1 MAKKTAAT
9 RYRNLQLSRSLY
21 LRRAIDGSKLTI
33 PSLIPES
40 DNNTNPTGDQFN
52 KLHTCHQGV
61 GSRGV
66 SSLAAKLLLA
76 LYPPSGDP
84 FFRLMIDGAA
94 LRQQAANTGQD
105 EGEIVS
111 QVEVAL
117 ANMEREIIAK
127 LDELQARSSLF
138 EAMKHLIVGGNALL
152 YVEPDAIRMYS
163 LRSYVCH
170 RDPEGHVREIV
181 VREQV
186 TADHLPE
193 GHAAIKDEDPNANHD
208 LYTYVQ
214 IDYDK
219 DRVEWYQEFD
229 GEKINSTAGFTTV
242 DRNPWICL
250 RWSKI
255 SGESYGRS
263 LVEEI
268 LPDLQALDSLT
279 QALTEGSLIAAKCLF
294 LVNPNGVTRADVLAN
309 SSNGAIVGGN
319 ADDVQPL
326 QVGKQG
332 DFGTALQAMQVIEKR
347 LAYSFLLNESV
358 RRDAERVSAEEI
370 RVMAGQLEEGLG
382 GTYSQLSQELQLPL
396 VKRVI
401 SLMEVEGA
409 MPPLPKGLIKPQV
422 TTGLEAIGRN
432 NEKARLTNFLQ
443 IIGATLGPEA
453 LLNYINPTE
462 LIKRFAA
469 ADSIETSGLV
479 KTEEELSAEQSQQ
492 EELALQQQLTANAI
506 QSGATNPPPPEV
518 PTTAGA

>member
-9 RYRNLQLSRSLY
+9 RYRNLQLFRSLY
-21 LRRAIDGSKLTI
+21 LRRGIDGSKLTI

-40 DNNTNPTGDQFN
+40 DQNTNQEGEQYN

-94 LRQQAANTGQD
+94 LRQQAEESQMD

-117 ANMEREIIAK
+117 ANIEREVVAK
-127 LDELQARSSLF
+127 LDELQARAALF
-138 EAMKHLIVGGNALL
+138 EAMKHLIVSGNALL
-152 YVEPDAIRMYS
+152 YVEADAIRMYS

-186 TADHLPE
+186 TADHLPP
-193 GHAAIKDEDPNANHD
+193 GHAQVKDDDPNASHD

-214 IDYDK
+214 IDYEE

-229 GEKINSTAGFTTV
+229 GEKIGSTAGFTTV
-242 DRNPWICL
+242 ERSPWICL

-255 SGESYGRS
+255 SGESYGRG
-263 LVEEI
+263 LVEEL

-309 SSNGAIVGGN
+309 SGNGAIVGGN
-319 ADDVQPL
+319 ASDVEPL

-370 RVMAGQLEEGLG
+370 RVMASQLEEGLG

-409 MPPLPKGLIKPQV
+409 LPPLPKGLIKPQI

-462 LIKRFAA
+462 LIKRYAA
-469 ADSIETSGLV
+469 ADSIEIAGLV
-479 KTEEELSAEQSQQ
+479 KTEQELQAEQSQQ

-506 QSGATNPPPPEV
+506 QSGATSPPPPEV
-518 PTTAGA
+518 PAEARA